1 MEQTEKH
8 AYVDLYNSFLSD
20 YKRGMV
26 SGEEVGEAIVRLA
39 GYFGEYNIKLVS
51 AERSFANVRKTIAS
65 SNDESTGK
73 SISSAKADVL
83 ADATNEANLF
93 NIAKAHLQNI
103 EQYINALKALQKG
116 VLNEY
121 AHSSM

>member
-39 GYFGEYNIKLVS
+39 GYFGEYNIKLVA